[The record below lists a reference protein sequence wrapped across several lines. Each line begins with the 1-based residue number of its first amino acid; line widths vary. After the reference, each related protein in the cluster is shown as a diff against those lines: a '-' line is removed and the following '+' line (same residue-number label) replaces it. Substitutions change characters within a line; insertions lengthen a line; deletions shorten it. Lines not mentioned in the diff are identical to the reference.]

1 MRGKSALL
9 PVGFAIAFGIINGYS
24 IFQPLVVEERLK
36 TLQEKGAPEA
46 VSSMASQEKKT
57 EAVQIANVN
66 ERAAKTVLQ
75 KLKTE
80 EKPASN

>member
-1 MRGKSALL
+1 VYFIMNR
-9 PVGFAIAFGIINGYS
+9 
-24 IFQPLVVEERLK
+24 
-36 TLQEKGAPEA
+36 GAPEA

-57 EAVQIANVN
+57 EAVQIANAN

-75 KLKTE
+75 RLKTE

>member
-1 MRGKSALL
+1 MYLITYR
-9 PVGFAIAFGIINGYS
+9 
-24 IFQPLVVEERLK
+24 
-36 TLQEKGAPEA
+36 GAPEA